1 MCAIVLVVRSAT
13 EACPQCKVCNS
24 PYSAILKR
32 IFQLGLVDQD
42 LQTGYSSVVYMPGPN
57 SEERECWYID
67 MGTVDN
73 AFFTPGKLQN
83 AGH

>member
-1 MCAIVLVVRSAT
+1 
-13 EACPQCKVCNS
+13 
-24 PYSAILKR
+24 
-32 IFQLGLVDQD
+32 
-42 LQTGYSSVVYMPGPN
+42 MPGPN

-73 AFFTPGKLQN
+73 SFFTPKKLQN